1 MRAALKRRTFSSF
14 KLFSWLRIAFALL
27 SVAAFW
33 TSVRERVGLNSVSF
47 VCSLNIVTSSKIKL
61 VYRERLVEQPPPV
74 RRNTFDSFDHSL
86 GNVLSEC
93 SNSGAIADKL
103 KSLVTVV
110 QRSDETSFIVF
121 KNFLPKIWTIEKWNK
136 KGRACTRPFKSNL
149 LIRCQYIRGQSKE
162 EYRFMQPAD
171 CRQTFCPTSDLVQG
185 RKSIS
190 GLQRSRAFRRARWQ
204 RYVRMHQRRRCR
216 AEWSRSL
223 L

>member
-1 MRAALKRRTFSSF
+1 M
-14 KLFSWLRIAFALL
+14 
-27 SVAAFW
+27 
-33 TSVRERVGLNSVSF
+33 NSVSF

-121 KNFLPKIWTIEKWNK
+121 KNFLPKI
-136 KGRACTRPFKSNL
+136 
-149 LIRCQYIRGQSKE
+149 
-162 EYRFMQPAD
+162 
-171 CRQTFCPTSDLVQG
+171 
-185 RKSIS
+185 
-190 GLQRSRAFRRARWQ
+190 
-204 RYVRMHQRRRCR
+204 
-216 AEWSRSL
+216 
-223 L
+223 